1 MNQLLKSILTC
12 GLIALTSLALFAGG
26 AATGFAVAQL
36 GGDFG
41 LSGVSGASPEGSD
54 TPTELQTTFE
64 PFWQAWRI
72 LHDNYYEQPLDDTQL
87 MQGAIRGMME
97 SLGDPA
103 TSYLTPKEYEI
114 FFASD
119 LAGDFE
125 GIGAYVEM
133 AGDYLR
139 IVSPIPGSPAEAVG
153 ILPGDL
159 VIQVDNE
166 DIAGQTEVEIISKV
180 RGPAGTT
187 VHLTIQREGKTDFLE
202 FDVVRAKIVIPSV
215 ESKMLDGGL
224 AYIKINDFG
233 ARTPKEFREAL
244 RALLKDNPT
253 GLVLDLRGNPGGY
266 LNTAVEVASQ
276 FLKAGS
282 NELVLRERFGDGREE
297 TYAVQSGGLATDI
310 PLVVLID
317 KGSASASEIV
327 AGAIQD
333 HGRGTLVG
341 ETSYGK
347 GSVQTTH
354 TLDNNQGEVKVTIAR
369 WLTPD
374 GRSIHELG
382 ITPDVEVL
390 LTEEDRA
397 AELDPQLDKA
407 IEILAGGAYAMPLE
421 VFLSGVIAE

>member
-1 MNQLLKSILTC
+1 MNQFLKTILTC
-12 GLIALTSLALFAGG
+12 GLIAVTSLALFAGG
-26 AATGFAVAQL
+26 AATGYAVARL
-36 GGDFG
+36 DDFG
-41 LSGVSGASPEGSD
+41 FGNVSGASPEGSE
-54 TPTELQTTFE
+54 TPADLQTTFE

-72 LHDNYYEQPLDDTQL
+72 LHDRYYEQPLDDTLL
-87 MQGAIRGMME
+87 MQGAIRGMLE

-103 TSYLTPKEYEI
+103 TSYLTAEEYEI
-114 FFASD
+114 FSTN
-119 LAGDFE
+119 LSGDFE

-159 VIQVDNE
+159 VIMVDNE
-166 DIAGQTEVEIISKV
+166 DIAGQSEAEIIGKV
-180 RGPAGTT
+180 RGPAGST
-187 VHLTIQREGKTDFLE
+187 VHLTIQRAGKSDLME
-202 FDVVRAKIVIPSV
+202 FDVIRAQIVIPSV
-215 ESKMLDGGL
+215 ESQVLEGGL

-233 ARTPKEFREAL
+233 ARTPKEFRDTL
-244 RALLKDNPT
+244 RTLLQDNPT

-266 LNTAVEVASQ
+266 LTTAVEVASQ
-276 FLKAGS
+276 FLKAGAG
-282 NELVLRERFGDGREE
+282 ELVLRERFGDGREE
-297 TYAVQSGGLATDI
+297 TYSVQAGGLATEI

-327 AGAIQD
+327 AGALQD
-333 HGRGTLVG
+333 HGRATLVG

-347 GSVQTTH
+347 GSVQTTA

-397 AELDPQLDKA
+397 ADLDPQLDQA
-407 IEILAGGAYAMPLE
+407 IEILSGGAYAVPLQ
-421 VFLSGVIAE
+421 VFLSGVTVD

>member
-1 MNQLLKSILTC
+1 MNQLVKNLLTC
-12 GLIALTSLALFAGG
+12 GLVVVTSLALFAGG
-26 AATGFAVAQL
+26 TATGYAVARL

-41 LSGVSGASPEGSD
+41 IGGVSGASPEGSG
-54 TPTELQTTFE
+54 TPAELQTTFE

-72 LHDNYYEQPLDDTQL
+72 VHDNYYEQPLDDTQL
-87 MQGAIRGMME
+87 MQGAIRGMTE

-103 TSYLTPKEYEI
+103 TSYLTPEEYAI
-114 FFASD
+114 FATNLS
-119 LAGDFE
+119 GDFE

-139 IVSPIPGSPAEAVG
+139 IVSPIPGSPAEAEG

-159 VIQVDNE
+159 IIMVDRE
-166 DIAGQTEVEIISKV
+166 DIAGQSEVEIIGKV
-180 RGPAGTT
+180 RGPAGST

-202 FDVVRAKIVIPSV
+202 FDVTRAKIVISSV
-215 ESKMLDGGL
+215 ESKVLEGGI
-224 AYIKINDFG
+224 AYIKVNDFG
-233 ARTPKEFREAL
+233 ARTPKEFRDTL
-244 RALLKDNPT
+244 RTLLNDNPT

-276 FLKAGS
+276 FLKAGP
-282 NELVLRERFGDGREE
+282 NKLVLRERFGDGREE
-297 TYAVQSGGLATDI
+297 TYTVQSGGLATDI

-347 GSVQTTH
+347 GSVQATH
-354 TLDNNQGEVKVTIAR
+354 NLDNHQGEVKVTIAR

-407 IEILAGGAYAMPLE
+407 IEILSGGAYAVPLE
-421 VFLSGVIAE
+421 VFFVPIR